1 MRELAILK
9 TVVEVVKKQ
18 KKQMEVV
25 EKEGVKVPNAVLI
38 SGITDTE
45 VDEEILDFLAQYGSI
60 IRSIPVI
67 DPSLESK
74 KSLIVEF
81 SSGLAVQNLQEML
94 PYVQQAEDNPD
105 ISFHVTALSD
115 TYIQKLGKTTTQS
128 YLNDLKELA
137 SRSGESF
144 EDVLKGMLDHIQETI
159 IQKPCLEPTVVGA
172 DESLPVHSADPPQ
185 TEFTFKQSQ
194 APNNAARHHTVPP
207 ASAAAS
213 PRSPSFTVSD
223 LNPPA
228 VQKVVVEHLVRTSD
242 FAMSGNSPL
251 RLRAFS
257 GRVPHPPNEADYETW
272 RTSAELLCQ
281 DPTVSD
287 FHRVRRICESL
298 LSPAADIVKSLSPT
312 ATPSAYIQLLDSA
325 FAPIE
330 DGDELFAK
338 FLNTFQNPG
347 EKPSAY
353 LQRLH
358 VALQT
363 TMRRGGVLSSE
374 VDKHLLKQ
382 FCRGCWESPLLLE
395 LQLEQK
401 KNSPPSFAE
410 LMTMLRTEESKQ
422 ASKNVRMKQHLGNPK
437 PRVVVNSQTAI
448 SDDVTQLH
456 SVTAQLASQ
465 ITQLQKQLAVLTSK
479 QSKEKQNPKI
489 SAVKPESSQ
498 DTCSSKRKDNISDKS
513 QPARP
518 KPGYCFRCGEEGHIA
533 SSCSNDPNPML
544 VAEKREQL
552 KKRQRE
558 WDLQYG
564 NLKPQSN

>member
-1 MRELAILK
+1 
-9 TVVEVVKKQ
+9 
-18 KKQMEVV
+18 MEVV
-25 EKEGVKVPNAVLI
+25 EKECVKVPNAILI
-38 SGITDTE
+38 TGITETV
-45 VDEEILDFLAQYGSI
+45 VDEEILDFVKQYGSI
-60 IRSIPVI
+60 NRTIPLS
-67 DPSLESK
+67 DTSPESK

-81 SSGLAVQNLQEML
+81 NSGLAVRTLRTML
-94 PYVQQAEDNPD
+94 PYVQQAQDDPEV
-105 ISFHVTALSD
+105 SFHVTALSD
-115 TYIQKLGKTTTQS
+115 VYVQKLGETTTQT
-128 YLNDLKELA
+128 YLNELEALA

-144 EDVLKGMLDHIQETI
+144 EDVLKGMLVHIHERVVPKPYSEPALVETDD
-159 IQKPCLEPTVVGA
+159 T
-172 DESLPVHSADPPQ
+172 LPAHSTAPSQ
-185 TEFTFKQSQ
+185 TDFAPKQSQ
-194 APNNAARHHTVPP
+194 VPINTARHCTVPP
-207 ASAAAS
+207 ASAAAG
-213 PRSPSFTVSD
+213 PESPSLTVSD

-242 FAMSGNSPL
+242 FAISGNSPL

-257 GRVPHPPNEADYETW
+257 GRTPHPPNEVDYETW
-272 RTSAELLCQ
+272 RTSAELLFQ

-312 ATPSAYIQLLDSA
+312 ASPSAYIQLLDSA

-330 DGDELFAK
+330 DGDELFVK

-374 VDKHLLKQ
+374 INKHLLKQ
-382 FCRGCWESPLLLE
+382 FCRGCWESSLLLE
-395 LQLEQK
+395 LQLEQRK
-401 KNSPPSFAE
+401 GSPPSFAE
-410 LMTMLRTEESKQ
+410 LMTMLRTEESKH
-422 ASKNVRMKQHLGNPK
+422 ASKSLRMKQHLGSSK
-437 PRVVVNSQTAI
+437 QRVVVQSQTAVGE
-448 SDDVTQLH
+448 DVTQLH

-465 ITQLQKQLAVLTSK
+465 ITELQRQLAALTSK
-479 QSKEKQNPKI
+479 QSKDKSNTKM
-489 SAVKPESSQ
+489 SAVKPGYKQS
-498 DTCSSKRKDNISDKS
+498 TSKNKAADKS
-513 QPARP
+513 QPLRP

-533 SSCSNDPNPML
+533 SSCSNDPNPTL

-552 KKRQRE
+552 TKRQNE

-564 NLKPQSN
+564 NLKPCLN

>member
-1 MRELAILK
+1 
-9 TVVEVVKKQ
+9 
-18 KKQMEVV
+18 MEVV

-144 EDVLKGMLDHIQETI
+144 EDVLKGILDHIQETI
-159 IQKPCLEPTVVGA
+159 IQKPCLEPTLVGP

-194 APNNAARHHTVPP
+194 VPINAAQHHTVPP
-207 ASAAAS
+207 A
-213 PRSPSFTVSD
+213 
-223 LNPPA
+223 
-228 VQKVVVEHLVRTSD
+228 
-242 FAMSGNSPL
+242 
-251 RLRAFS
+251 
-257 GRVPHPPNEADYETW
+257 
-272 RTSAELLCQ
+272 
-281 DPTVSD
+281 
-287 FHRVRRICESL
+287 
-298 LSPAADIVKSLSPT
+298 
-312 ATPSAYIQLLDSA
+312 
-325 FAPIE
+325 
-330 DGDELFAK
+330 
-338 FLNTFQNPG
+338 
-347 EKPSAY
+347 SAY

-437 PRVVVNSQTAI
+437 WT
-448 SDDVTQLH
+448 
-456 SVTAQLASQ
+456 
-465 ITQLQKQLAVLTSK
+465 VL
-479 QSKEKQNPKI
+479 E
-489 SAVKPESSQ
+489 PEGFFQ
-498 DTCSSKRKDNISDKS
+498 
-513 QPARP
+513 Q
-518 KPGYCFRCGEEGHIA
+518 
-533 SSCSNDPNPML
+533 
-544 VAEKREQL
+544 
-552 KKRQRE
+552 
-558 WDLQYG
+558 
-564 NLKPQSN
+564 